1 MTIWKFLTY
10 IIYEGG
16 LFGLTLASA
25 PLTITMSGTPLD
37 TAPDA
42 KSIRD
47 VDFDP
52 EAGAVVAEK
61 TPPEKVDSDPA
72 SIQEQSTSKRKPV
85 AFYFAFLS
93 LVIMVLIVS
102 LDSTALAVAIPVRSH
117 SGLHLGVVCHIALQ
131 V

>member
-1 MTIWKFLTY
+1 
-10 IIYEGG
+10 
-16 LFGLTLASA
+16 
-25 PLTITMSGTPLD
+25 MSGAPPD
-37 TAPDA
+37 TAGDA

-52 EAGAVVAEK
+52 EAGVVVAEK
-61 TPPEKVDSDPA
+61 HSSEKGGSGPA

-117 SGLHLGVVCHIALQ
+117 LGVVCPHPTGDLTRCMHRS
-131 V
+131 